1 MSAQNGATIQFES
14 RRHCTYIV
22 LYSPEQVAAH
32 ALAATHIAV
41 FVVVEL
47 LPLVRNVRSAHV
59 ATGVGNVLG
68 NKGGV
73 AVSLR

>member
-1 MSAQNGATIQFES
+1 M
-14 RRHCTYIV
+14 
-22 LYSPEQVAAH
+22 YSPEQVAAH

>member
-14 RRHCTYIV
+14 RRHCTYI
-22 LYSPEQVAAH
+22 YSPEQVAAH